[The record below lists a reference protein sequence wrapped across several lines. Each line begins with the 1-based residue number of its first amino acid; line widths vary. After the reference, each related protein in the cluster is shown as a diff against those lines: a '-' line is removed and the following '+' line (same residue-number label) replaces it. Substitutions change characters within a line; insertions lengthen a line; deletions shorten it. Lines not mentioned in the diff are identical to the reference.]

1 VSPLHTAA
9 AKGHSQ
15 IVKLLLERGADVSY
29 YLRCELVATPKF
41 YRPVKGFMPPDS
53 KQAGFHSL

>member
-1 VSPLHTAA
+1 
-9 AKGHSQ
+9 
-15 IVKLLLERGADVSY
+15 VKLLLERGADVSY